1 MSTETNP
8 YDRAMRPNF
17 FAGLEDEAPDKVIKP
32 QKTNSKFSPTPEQ
45 RRAVGEAQNA
55 RRGRPKKHSRRA
67 KSKPVRFDVD
77 EALLEKVTELQYR
90 LGETK
95 HKLFEEA
102 LQLLIEKHKEEI
114 K

>member
-17 FAGLEDEAPDKVIKP
+17 FDDLEDEAPDKVIKP

-55 RRGRPKKHSRRA
+55 RRGRPKKNSRRV
-67 KSKPVRFDVD
+67 KSKPVRFELD
-77 EALLEKVTELQYR
+77 EALFERVTELQYR
-90 LGETK
+90 LGKTK
-95 HKLFEEA
+95 HDLFE
-102 LQLLIEKHKEEI
+102 
-114 K
+114 

>member
-17 FAGLEDEAPDKVIKP
+17 FAGLEDEDPDKVIKP

-45 RRAVGEAQNA
+45 KRALDEVRNA
-55 RRGRPKKHSRRA
+55 RRGRPKKKSRRV

-77 EALLEKVTELQYR
+77 EALLEKVTELQYQ
-90 LGETK
+90 LSKTK
-95 HKLFEEA
+95 HDLFEEA
-102 LQLLIEKHKEEI
+102 LRLLLEKYKEET
-114 K
+114 

>member
-17 FAGLEDEAPDKVIKP
+17 FDDLEDEAPDKVIKP

-55 RRGRPKKHSRRA
+55 RRGRPKKNSRRV
-67 KSKPVRFDVD
+67 KSKPVRFDLD
-77 EALLEKVTELQYR
+77 EALFERVTELQYR
-90 LGETK
+90 LGKTK
-95 HKLFEEA
+95 HDLFEEA
-102 LQLLIEKHKEEI
+102 LWLLVEKYNEGT
-114 K
+114 